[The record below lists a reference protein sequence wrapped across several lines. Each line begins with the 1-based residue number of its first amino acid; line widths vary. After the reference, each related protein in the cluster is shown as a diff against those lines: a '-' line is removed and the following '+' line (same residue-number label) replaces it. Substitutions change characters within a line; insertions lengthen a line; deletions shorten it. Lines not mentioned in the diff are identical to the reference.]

1 MEVTFRPL
9 GPDDVELVKWTL
21 YEAVSWSPERELA
34 PYDVLIDHPQLA
46 RYHRDWGRA
55 GDVGVVAELDDV
67 VVGVSFCRLF
77 TDEDHGYGYVDE
89 HTPELG
95 VAVVEA
101 QRGNGIGGQL
111 LERLA
116 DRARE
121 MAFARLSLSVDAD
134 NPARRLYQRLG
145 YEELSVVDGDV
156 RMALEL

>member
-9 GPDDVELVKWTL
+9 GPDDVELVKWAL
-21 YEAVSWSPERELA
+21 YEAVSWSPEREL
-34 PYDVLIDHPQLA
+34 PPHDVLIDHPQLA

-55 GDVGVVAELDDV
+55 GDLGVVAEMDDV

-89 HTPELG
+89 HTLELG